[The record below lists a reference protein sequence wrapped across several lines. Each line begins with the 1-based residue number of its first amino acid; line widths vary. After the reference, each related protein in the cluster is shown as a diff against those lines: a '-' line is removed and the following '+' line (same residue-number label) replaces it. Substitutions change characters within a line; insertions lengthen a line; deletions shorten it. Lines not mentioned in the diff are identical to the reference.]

1 MPLFRHK
8 SHFFQ
13 CIRLL
18 LIRFFA
24 MRPTPKSIGLLL
36 APLCLGLVCCSF
48 PVRTGYDR
56 SIGDYRP
63 VPTSETAASPAAEK
77 KAETQTRASQKNGDA
92 KNIAAKQD
100 SAKRQNSVE
109 KARAAVNKK
118 EVAKAAEK
126 QAPRGSFENYARQWL
141 GAKYGYGKATKTRT
155 DCSGYVMQVYK
166 GYYNIAL
173 DHSASS
179 MYKDSRG
186 KSVSRGSLK
195 EGDLVF
201 FGSLWKIDHVGMYL
215 TGDRFIHASTSK
227 GVMISPM
234 HDKYWSPKYQGARR
248 FK

>member
-18 LIRFFA
+18 LVRFSA
-24 MRPTPKSIGLLL
+24 MRLVPKNIGLLL

-56 SIGDYRP
+56 SIGDYKP
-63 VPTSETAASPAAEK
+63 VPASETASAPAAEK
-77 KAETQTRASQKNGDA
+77 AAPQTREPQK
-92 KNIAAKQD
+92 KVAAKQD
-100 SAKRQNSVE
+100 SSKKQNSVE

-201 FGSLWKIDHVGMYL
+201 LWECTSPETGS
-215 TGDRFIHASTSK
+215 STR
-227 GVMISPM
+227 
-234 HDKYWSPKYQGARR
+234 ARA
-248 FK
+248 KA

>member
-1 MPLFRHK
+1 MSK
-8 SHFFQ
+8 N
-13 CIRLL
+13 
-18 LIRFFA
+18 
-24 MRPTPKSIGLLL
+24 IGLLL
-36 APLCLGLVCCSF
+36 APLCLGLICCSF

-56 SIGDYRP
+56 SIGDYKP
-63 VPTSETAASPAAEK
+63 VPTSETAAAPAAEK
-77 KAETQTRASQKNGDA
+77 AAPQTREPQK
-92 KNIAAKQD
+92 KVAAKQD

-248 FK
+248 FR

>member
-1 MPLFRHK
+1 MSLF
-8 SHFFQ
+8 
-13 CIRLL
+13 
-18 LIRFFA
+18 
-24 MRPTPKSIGLLL
+24 PKIIGLISV
-36 APLCLGLVCCSF
+36 PLCLWLAGCSF

-56 SIGDYRP
+56 NIGDYKP
-63 VPTSETAASPAAEK
+63 VGTSEISQNTETKTEPVIQK
-77 KAETQTRASQKNGDA
+77 KDVS
-92 KNIAAKQD
+92 KQD
-100 SAKRQNSVE
+100 STRRQNSVE
-109 KARAAVNKK
+109 KARTAINKK
-118 EVAKAAEK
+118 EIEKAKQK
-126 QAPRGSFENYARQWL
+126 SAPRGNLENYARQWI
-141 GAKYGYGKATKTRT
+141 GAKYAYGKATKTKT

-173 DHSASS
+173 DHSASK

-195 EGDLVF
+195 EGDLIF
-201 FGSLWKIDHVGMYL
+201 FGSLWKIDHVGIYL